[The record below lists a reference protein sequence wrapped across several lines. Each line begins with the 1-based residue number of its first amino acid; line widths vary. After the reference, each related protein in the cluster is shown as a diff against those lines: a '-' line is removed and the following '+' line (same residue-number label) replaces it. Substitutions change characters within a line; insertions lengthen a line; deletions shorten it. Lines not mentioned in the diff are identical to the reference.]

1 MERLKYSLNPNAKI
15 YTEVVAQK
23 WWKLFSEDNDIY
35 IHIRKDNY
43 ISVYYYGGS
52 IAKIEYKK
60 GEIIAHINSAYLNER
75 NENGQGYATLLNL
88 RELDATKLES
98 IKAQIRKEHLKSI
111 EGESTAEKWMQGDL
125 ITTHPDEY
133 IDSEFAYYNDTQIGK
148 LRIDVVRLSNEVLKF
163 VELKCIYNNELRND
177 ETKTDN
183 PAHILEQMNRYA
195 NFIAKYK
202 DDLLRYY
209 QTVCDIRYALGLQN
223 KVEVLSIDPN
233 PHLLIFDT
241 YKRYTKRRYTR
252 IEAIK
257 TLLTTNNIEFEIC
270 KSQSTEE

>member
-23 WWKLFSEDNDIY
+23 WWKLFSEDKDIY